1 MRTMNRLTALQ
12 AQRLL
17 KKPRATPYPDGGN
30 LYLQVKKVGS
40 GSWLFR
46 YERDG
51 AETWMGLG
59 SVSDVSLAE
68 ARAEAAECRKL
79 RAAGRDPFTERK
91 ASRAAAKQSM
101 TFGEAAT
108 ACFEAKQH
116 QWRNEKHGNQW
127 RMTLDVY
134 AAPLHE
140 KPVDTITTADIL
152 AILKPIWTTKPETA
166 FRVKGRIE
174 MVLDYARAL
183 GHISEDK
190 ANVARWKGHLDKLLA
205 QRTRLSRGHHKAM
218 PFAEVPEFVA
228 KLRDIDTTG
237 ARALELII
245 LTAARMGE
253 VLGMTKDEIDW
264 ERRVWTVPASRIKS
278 ARPHRVPL
286 VPRALE
292 IIREASAAS
301 DSDYVFGGHRHG
313 RPVSPTA
320 VTMTLKR
327 LEADATCHGFRSAF
341 ADWRGD
347 ATHYPREL
355 AEAALAHI
363 IGDQTEAAYRRG
375 DALER
380 RREMMEAWANFIDRP
395 MGEHGRVVSF
405 SRN

>member
-1 MRTMNRLTALQ
+1 MNRLTALQ
-12 AQRLL
+12 VQRLL
-17 KKPRATPYPDGGN
+17 KKPGLHADGGN

-40 GSWLFR
+40 GSWPFR

-51 AETWMGLG
+51 VEKWMGLG
-59 SVSDVSLAE
+59 SVRDVSLAQARAKAAE
-68 ARAEAAECRKL
+68 ARKL
-79 RAAGRDPFTERK
+79 LAAGQDPLVARR
-91 ASRAAAKQSM
+91 ASEAAAKQAM
-101 TFGEAAT
+101 TFGGAAT
-108 ACFEAKQH
+108 ACFEAKRH
-116 QWRNEKHGNQW
+116 QWRNEKHGDQW

-134 AAPLHE
+134 AAPLHD

-205 QRTRLSRGHHKAM
+205 KRARLSRGHHKAM

-228 KLRDIDTTG
+228 RLRGLDTSG
-237 ARALELII
+237 ARALEFII

-264 ERRVWTVPASRIKS
+264 ERRVWTVPATRIKS

-286 VPRALE
+286 VDRALE
-292 IIREASAAS
+292 IVREASAAS
-301 DSDYVFGGHRHG
+301 DGHYVFGGHRHG

-327 LEADATCHGFRSAF
+327 LEADATCHGFRSSF

-347 ATHYPREL
+347 ATRYPREL

-380 RREMMEAWANFIDRP
+380 RREMMEAWAAFIDRP
-395 MGEHGRVVSF
+395 IGERGEVLQF
-405 SRN
+405 SRVN

>member
-1 MRTMNRLTALQ
+1 MNRLTALQ
-12 AQRLL
+12 VQRLL

-51 AETWMGLG
+51 VETWMGLG
-59 SVSDVSLAE
+59 SVSEVSLAE

-79 RAAGRDPFTERK
+79 LAAGRDPFTERK
-91 ASRAAAKQSM
+91 ASRAAAKQAM

-108 ACFEAKQH
+108 ACFEAKRH
-116 QWRNEKHGNQW
+116 QWRNEKHGAQW
-127 RMTLDVY
+127 RMTLAVY
-134 AAPLHE
+134 GVPLHD
-140 KPVDTITTADIL
+140 KPVGEITTADIL
-152 AILKPIWTTKPETA
+152 AVLKPIWTTKPETA
-166 FRVKGRIE
+166 SRVRGRIE

-205 QRTRLSRGHHKAM
+205 KRTRLSRGHHKAM

-237 ARALELII
+237 ARALEFII

-264 ERRVWTVPASRIKS
+264 ERRVWTVPPSRIKS

-286 VPRALE
+286 APRALE
-292 IIREASAAS
+292 IIREAAAAS

-320 VTMTLKR
+320 LTMTLKG
-327 LEADATCHGFRSAF
+327 LEASATCHGFRSSF

-380 RREMMEAWANFIDRP
+380 RREMMEGWAAFIDRP
-395 MGEHGRVVSF
+395 LGERGEVLQFFRVT
-405 SRN
+405 